1 MAGGSGRSSVVE
13 HRLPKPSA
21 VGSIPIARSS
31 LAPARGEAMEYR
43 KIEVAPVAGALGAEI
58 GGVDLSAP
66 LADDCFAEIRR
77 AFLEHRVIFFRGQ
90 DLSPSGQRDFAARF
104 GPCNRY
110 PFVAGLEE
118 CPEVIPIIKEPEETF
133 NFGGLWHSDTTYL
146 EKPPLGTLLYA
157 VETPPQGGDTLFA
170 NTKLAYDALS
180 DGMKAAL
187 AGLRG
192 LSSAKIRYADGG
204 RSGQFAKF
212 KGAMAATGLDKEE
225 VLEAWHPVVR
235 THPDTGEKALY
246 LNRAH
251 TVRFEGWTEAESRPW
266 IDWLC
271 EHIARPEFTCR
282 FRWEPGSVAL
292 WDNRCTHHFALNDYH
307 GHRRHMH
314 RCTIEGDRPS

>member
-1 MAGGSGRSSVVE
+1 
-13 HRLPKPSA
+13 
-21 VGSIPIARSS
+21 
-31 LAPARGEAMEYR
+31 MEYR
-43 KIEVAPVAGALGAEI
+43 EIEVAPVAGALGAEI
-58 GGVDLSAP
+58 GGVDISGP
-66 LADDCFAEIRR
+66 LADGVFGEIRR

-90 DLSPSGQRDFAARF
+90 SLAPRDQRDFAARF

-192 LSSAKIRYADGG
+192 LSSAKIRYAEAG
-204 RSGQFAKF
+204 RSGQFVKF
-212 KGAMAATGLDKEE
+212 KGAMTAIGLDREE
-225 VLEAWHPVVR
+225 TLEAWHPVVR

-246 LNRAH
+246 VNRAH

-271 EHIARPEFTCR
+271 EHIVRPEFTCR